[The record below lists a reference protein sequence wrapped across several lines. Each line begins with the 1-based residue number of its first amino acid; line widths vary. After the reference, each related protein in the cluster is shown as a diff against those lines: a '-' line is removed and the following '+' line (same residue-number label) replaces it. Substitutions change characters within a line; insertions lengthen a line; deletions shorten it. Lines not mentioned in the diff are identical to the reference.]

1 MLENYVALNKSRAVA
16 DSATIAPLPEY
27 EEYQTEDPLR
37 ASIKLLKRHRD
48 EWAIRTK
55 MKDRAQFQLSSQ
67 RSPLTLAECS
77 NAIAAKAIYAT

>member
-37 ASIKLLKRHRD
+37 ASMNGLFAL
-48 EWAIRTK
+48 T
-55 MKDRAQFQLSSQ
+55 MKNRAQFQLLSQ
-67 RSPLTLAECS
+67 HSPLTPG
-77 NAIAAKAIYAT
+77 